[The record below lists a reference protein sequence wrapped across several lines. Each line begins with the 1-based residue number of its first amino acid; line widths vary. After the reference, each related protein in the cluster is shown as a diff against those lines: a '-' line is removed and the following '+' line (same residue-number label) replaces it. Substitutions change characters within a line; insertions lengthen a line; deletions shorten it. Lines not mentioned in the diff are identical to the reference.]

1 MSYLVV
7 VFDDFAVVP
16 GNQEFKTSTIRF
28 DIACPYDEWYLED
41 SSLRPYLIMQ
51 EIDTMFNQ
59 AKLAGIGNLQ
69 FHRVDALTLS
79 PQIGGY
85 SMKYKT
91 YEFN

>member
-69 FHRVDALTLS
+69 FTELTRSRFLLKLV
-79 PQIGGY
+79 GN

-91 YEFN
+91 YRI